1 MVKTKESQLE
11 IEKGYKMPD
20 KILLCHQMLLSA
32 SEVSES
38 GVCHLHHILCA
49 VLLRHLW
56 LGPLALAAL

>member
-1 MVKTKESQLE
+1 MLE
-11 IEKGYKMPD
+11 

-56 LGPLALAAL
+56 LGPLALAALAALDGSTVPKDTYDTI